1 MITAWRLVDW
11 FRVNFHSIR
20 LSFNWIMASYPFH
33 SLYVHSQSMHISL
46 TVLERDSIGHEQ
58 KYTFIIVKLRANRQK
73 TKDKLGPEIG
83 SVMAWP
89 TTTTTT

>member
-58 KYTFIIVKLRANRQK
+58 KYTFIMIINLLNVDLFYRVFLERIN
-73 TKDKLGPEIG
+73 T
-83 SVMAWP
+83 
-89 TTTTTT
+89 